1 MDFQDKTLTCS
12 DCGKDFT
19 FTVDEQKFYEEK
31 GFENE
36 PKRCPDCRKAKK
48 AQFRGERK
56 MYDVTCADCGK
67 ETQVPFQPRGDRPV
81 YCRDCFEKHKND

>member
-1 MDFQDKTLTCS
+1 MEFNNKTLTCS

-19 FTVDEQKFYEEK
+19 FTADEQKFYEEK

-48 AQFRGERK
+48 TQFRGERK

-67 ETQVPFQPRGDRPV
+67 ETTVPFQPKEDRPV